1 MILAIDPGLD
11 GALVLTD
18 GTALQVFDVPT
29 LTAGK
34 GREVDGLAVAQW
46 LDERSQQIRAAFLER
61 VNAMPSIPGPNGKRR
76 TMGAQ
81 SAFAFGRTDGLL
93 HGLVVASLIPTTR
106 VTPATWRKAMAV
118 PKGKDGARARA
129 KELLPAHGHRFDRKK
144 DDGRADA
151 ALIALYGL
159 RQLNA
164 AGESIPQQAEIANV

>member
-1 MILAIDPGLD
+1 MILGVDPGLD
-11 GALVLTD
+11 GALFLTD
-18 GTALQVFDVPT
+18 GAAVEVLDVPT

-93 HGLVVASLIPTTR
+93 HGLVVANLIPATR
-106 VTPATWRKAMAV
+106 ITPVTWRKAMCV

-129 KELLPAHGHRFDRKK
+129 KELFPAHAHLFNRKR

-159 RQLNA
+159 RELGLA
-164 AGESIPQQAEIANV
+164 VAPATERETAS

>member
-1 MILAIDPGLD
+1 MILGIDPGLD
-11 GALVLTD
+11 GALFLTD
-18 GTALQVFDVPT
+18 GATVEVLDVPT

-93 HGLVVASLIPTTR
+93 HGLVVANLIPTTR
-106 VTPATWRKAMAV
+106 VTPVTWRKAMAV
-118 PKGKDGARARA
+118 ARGKDGARARA
-129 KELLPAHGHRFDRKK
+129 KELLPAHAHLFDRKR

-151 ALIALYGL
+151 ALLALYGL
-159 RQLNA
+159 RTVGA
-164 AGESIPQQAEIANV
+164 AATHPEQKEIARV